1 MWIDWVVA
9 IWNIWS
15 TIGEIVMM
23 VGAKG
28 GGGRL
33 RVRVQVKNK
42 YLFGTFGGCHI
53 AASYRS
59 QSQSDQCTV
68 GVTT

>member
-23 VGAKG
+23 VSGKG
-28 GGGRL
+28 RGGRF
-33 RVRVQVKNK
+33 RVRVQVENK
-42 YLFGTFGGCHI
+42 YLFGTLEAAISPPHI
-53 AASYRS
+53 TVIS
-59 QSQSDQCTV
+59 QSVAVRSMR
-68 GVTT
+68 